1 MITPTAAP
9 SLASAPPNRSLAP
22 PAKFGRLAKDASDLH
37 TDALAG
43 PLSVPPAT
51 VEDGYRPRTLSVHLD
66 DPAAAA
72 RSLQTHMEPAELM
85 ELIYILAEAAAD
97 VLREQKKQGKAKG
110 LVQRAASAGHLK
122 PHPHAGHQ
130 PGCSEPQR

>member
-1 MITPTAAP
+1 MIIPTAPP
-9 SLASAPPNRSLAP
+9 SLASASPNRSLAP
-22 PAKFGRLAKDASDLH
+22 PAKFGRLAQDASD
-37 TDALAG
+37 ALVG
-43 PLSVPPAT
+43 PLPVPPAT

-97 VLREQKKQGKAKG
+97 TVRERKKQG
-110 LVQRAASAGHLK
+110 RS
-122 PHPHAGHQ
+122 
-130 PGCSEPQR
+130 